1 MGRPTKRTPRLE
13 LGLIHDLLNGASRA
27 EALREAGIHR
37 ATFQRWLAADRRFA
51 ATVRDAEDGPQ
62 REVAPD
68 PLRHVLCA
76 GDRE

>member
-1 MGRPTKRTPRLE
+1 MGRPTKRTPALE
-13 LGLIHDLLNGASRA
+13 MGLLDNLLNGASRA

-62 REVAPD
+62 QEIAPD